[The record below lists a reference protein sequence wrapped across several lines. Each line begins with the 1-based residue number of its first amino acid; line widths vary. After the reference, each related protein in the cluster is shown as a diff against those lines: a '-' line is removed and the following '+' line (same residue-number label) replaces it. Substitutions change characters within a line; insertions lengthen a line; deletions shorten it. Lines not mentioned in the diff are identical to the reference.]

1 MAHLKDLIVTGVS
14 RFLGT
19 VYAKLFKGDLEG
31 TATKATNDS
40 AGNKIT
46 STYIKDIS
54 GGGVNSL
61 TITKGDGSNSNVT
74 MSMEPRVVNLGDQET
89 STRSCVTS
97 FGQGITIYAC
107 SNWTD
112 KPAGAPDAQGTL
124 ITVAYNNTSNE
135 MGTRWVWAHQY
146 FMSPFVTYPW
156 VRMGSS
162 EVLTEWTPINRA
174 DIPSSNPNLLINP
187 DFKINQRGITS
198 GTFSSDTFTCD
209 RWRLQTNGNIA
220 YSSSANSLSCSV
232 DADHYANMI
241 QTIDLN
247 DIPYLYG
254 KTVTFSANVKSYSGS
269 VSVRIHQGSTYANVA
284 YDARNMINTTG
295 LNTISYSIQNDT
307 TNHYL
312 NIVMCMDYY
321 VASSFDIEWV
331 KLEVGSVATQFVPP
345 DSATELMKCQRYY
358 YRSGLISFDKTTLNP
373 HYAVF
378 KVNFPVSMYRIPTV
392 TLYSANGTANTIST
406 WADRVDSIGSVYI
419 NAPDLCTES
428 FSSITSNNE
437 FTLNQSYSFYY
448 IADAGII

>member
-1 MAHLKDLIVTGVS
+1 MIGGMYFMAHLKDLIVTGVS

-31 TATKATNDS
+31 TATKAMNDS

-61 TITKGDGSNSNVT
+61 NITKGDGTSSNVT

-187 DFKINQRGITS
+187 DFKINQRCFVS
-198 GTFSSDTFTCD
+198 GNTIANTEYSLD
-209 RWRLQTNGNIA
+209 RWRIGYSNLNFLKSINITSSGIELVTANGAGNGYYADFHQLFENPLPSGYYTMSGKIDGVIRTFTGYLGENA
-220 YSSSANSLSCSV
+220 DSV
-232 DADHYANMI
+232 LFDGVFV
-241 QTIDLN
+241 
-247 DIPYLYG
+247 LYH
-254 KTVTFSANVKSYSGS
+254 TSFAI
-269 VSVRIHQGSTYANVA
+269 RF
-284 YDARNMINTTG
+284 YD
-295 LNTISYSIQNDT
+295 DT
-307 TNHYL
+307 RK
-312 NIVMCMDYY
+312 
-321 VASSFDIEWV
+321 IEWV
-331 KLEVGSVATQFVPP
+331 KLEIGQVATQFVPP
-345 DSATELMKCQRYY
+345 DPATELLKCQRYY
-358 YRSGLISFDKTTLNP
+358 FALNGPNEKVDNAIMGIACNANWLPLGYIFKTEMHRTPDITITYIGQWDCVDINQSAIAVPSTYSKNGL
-373 HYAVF
+373 
-378 KVNFPVSMYRIPTV
+378 VN
-392 TLYSANGTANTIST
+392 L
-406 WADRVDSIGSVYI
+406 
-419 NAPDLCTES
+419 
-428 FSSITSNNE
+428 FSSNGYFKTG
-437 FTLNQSYSFYY
+437 YVYY
-448 IADAGII
+448 VRFIADAEI

>member
-31 TATKATNDS
+31 TATKAMNDS

-61 TITKGDGSNSNVT
+61 NITKGDGTSSNVT

-187 DFKINQRGITS
+187 DFKINQRRFVSGNTIANGEYSLDKWCCSYNNLNFLKSINITS
-198 GTFSSDTFTCD
+198 SGIELVTANGAGNGYWGDFHQGFEYPLAPGYYTMSGKIDGVIRTFTGYLGESTD
-209 RWRLQTNGNIA
+209 SVLFDGVFVLYR
-220 YSSSANSLSCSV
+220 NSFGIRFG
-232 DADHYANMI
+232 DA
-241 QTIDLN
+241 TR
-247 DIPYLYG
+247 
-254 KTVTFSANVKSYSGS
+254 K
-269 VSVRIHQGSTYANVA
+269 
-284 YDARNMINTTG
+284 
-295 LNTISYSIQNDT
+295 
-307 TNHYL
+307 
-312 NIVMCMDYY
+312 
-321 VASSFDIEWV
+321 IEWV
-331 KLEVGSVATQFVPP
+331 KLEIGQVATQFVPP
-345 DSATELMKCQRYY
+345 DPATELLKCQRYY
-358 YRSGLISFDKTTLNP
+358 YRSGLIGFDKTTLNI

-378 KVNFPVSMYRIPTV
+378 NVKFPVSMYRIPTV

-406 WADRVDSIGSVYI
+406 WADRADSIGSVYI
-419 NAPDLCTES
+419 NTPDLCTES
-428 FSSITSNNE
+428 FSSITSVNE
-437 FTLNQSYSFYY
+437 FALNQSYAFYY
-448 IADAGII
+448 IADAEIH

>member
-54 GGGVNSL
+54 GGGINSL

-187 DFKINQRGITS
+187 DFKINQRRFVSGNTIANGEYSLDKWCCSYNNLNFLKSINITS
-198 GTFSSDTFTCD
+198 SGIELVTANGAGNGYWGDFHQGFEYPLAPGYYTMSGKIDGVIRTFTGY
-209 RWRLQTNGNIA
+209 LGE
-220 YSSSANSLSCSV
+220 SADSVLFDGVFVLYRNSFGIRFG
-232 DADHYANMI
+232 DA
-241 QTIDLN
+241 TR
-247 DIPYLYG
+247 
-254 KTVTFSANVKSYSGS
+254 K
-269 VSVRIHQGSTYANVA
+269 
-284 YDARNMINTTG
+284 
-295 LNTISYSIQNDT
+295 
-307 TNHYL
+307 
-312 NIVMCMDYY
+312 
-321 VASSFDIEWV
+321 IEWV
-331 KLEVGSVATQFVPP
+331 KLEIGQVATQFVPP
-345 DSATELMKCQRYY
+345 DPATELLKCQRYY
-358 YRSGLISFDKTTLNP
+358 YRSGLIGFDKTTLNI

-378 KVNFPVSMYRIPTV
+378 NVKFPVSMYRIPTV
-392 TLYSANGTANTIST
+392 TLYSAKDTANTIST
-406 WADRVDSIGSVYI
+406 WADRADSIGSVYI
-419 NAPDLCTES
+419 NTPDLCTES
-428 FSSITSNNE
+428 FSAITSVNE
-437 FTLNQSYSFYY
+437 FTLNESYAFYY
-448 IADAGII
+448 IADAEIY